1 MKTLVAN
8 YQQGDTL
15 AAERICQTFTSLVKS
30 LTRRQY
36 VYNSYGEDAEN
47 MLWLWLLEF
56 ITTYEGDNFRMLPGL
71 IRRHLICKL
80 MRSAEQNSRRW
91 NTEQTTDLSD
101 VSYTNIPDKNDALQ
115 KELLTLSINQE
126 LTLLPKKQQHILR
139 RFYLEKESQNSI
151 ATSLHCTTRA
161 VRLQQNAA
169 LQSIRKRFI
178 GA

>member
-1 MKTLVAN
+1 
-8 YQQGDTL
+8 
-15 AAERICQTFTSLVKS
+15 
-30 LTRRQY
+30 
-36 VYNSYGEDAEN
+36 
-47 MLWLWLLEF
+47 
-56 ITTYEGDNFRMLPGL
+56 
-71 IRRHLICKL
+71 
-80 MRSAEQNSRRW
+80 MRCAEQNSRRW

-139 RFYLEKESQNSI
+139 RFYLEQESQNSI

-161 VRLQQNAA
+161 VRLQQKDA

>member
-1 MKTLVAN
+1 
-8 YQQGDTL
+8 
-15 AAERICQTFTSLVKS
+15 
-30 LTRRQY
+30 
-36 VYNSYGEDAEN
+36 
-47 MLWLWLLEF
+47 
-56 ITTYEGDNFRMLPGL
+56 
-71 IRRHLICKL
+71 
-80 MRSAEQNSRRW
+80 MRCAEQNSRRW

-139 RFYLEKESQNSI
+139 RFYLEQESQNSI